1 MLPMINKELTIVPR
15 HMHVSCSDLPVCED
29 LGLKCE
35 SCFR

>member
-1 MLPMINKELTIVPR
+1 MLPMINKELTIVSR
-15 HMHVSCSDLPVCED
+15 HMHVSCSDLPGCED